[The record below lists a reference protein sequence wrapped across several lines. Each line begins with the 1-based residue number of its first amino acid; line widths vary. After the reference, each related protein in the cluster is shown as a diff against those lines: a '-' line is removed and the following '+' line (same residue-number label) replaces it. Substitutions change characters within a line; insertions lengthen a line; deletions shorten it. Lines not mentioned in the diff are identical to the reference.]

1 MGAGSNVIALKGV
14 QAFATNRRS
23 PVHPRMPPPDT
34 IAAVKGFRD
43 VLPDESRRWRAL
55 EEAAERVFTCYG
67 FGEIRLPVVE
77 RTELFARSLGETTDI
92 VEKEMYS
99 FADRDETGLTL
110 RPEATAGVVRA
121 YLESGLAQS
130 DPSARLYYRGPMFRR
145 ERPQRGRYRQFYQIG
160 AEVLGRDDPL
170 ADAEL
175 LVMLDR
181 YLAGVG
187 ARATRL
193 ELNSVGDRV
202 CRPVY
207 RERLREFGRAHLA
220 GLCPDCHR
228 RLERNPLRMLDCKV
242 ESWQAITAR
251 APGAADSLCE
261 GCRAHLA
268 QVRGLLEQERVAY
281 AMNPRL
287 VRGLDYYGRTAF
299 EVVAGGLGAQNAVG
313 GGGRYDGLVA
323 ALGGP
328 EVAGVGFALGLE
340 RLAMVAPEVEAEAPG
355 PAALILPLDPQAV
368 GPALALATRLRDGGL
383 AVGLEPAG
391 RAVTLCGW
399 VHARRDHGGVLFID
413 LRDRSGLV
421 QIVCNPADSPAAHA
435 RAGEVRLE
443 YVIAVRGEVR
453 ARPPETVNAELP
465 TGAVEVSVRE
475 LRVLNTAR
483 PTPYPID
490 DVTEV
495 SEPNRLRYRYLDLR
509 RPHVQRN
516 LLLRHQVTRAVREH
530 LDAAGFVEVETP
542 VLTRSTPEG
551 ARDYLVPS
559 RVQRG
564 SFYALPQSQQLFKQL
579 LMVAGLDRYYQ
590 IVRCFRDEDLRADRQ
605 PEFTQ
610 IDIEMSFVR
619 PADVMAVVEPM
630 IADVFAAV
638 RGRPTPR
645 PFPVVRHAEAMLR
658 YGIDRPDLRV
668 DLELADFT
676 ACFAGTGFRVFAEAL
691 AAGNPIR
698 GLAVPGGGAAL
709 SRRELDDLVS
719 FATAEGAGGLT
730 WIKIGAD
737 GWQSPAVKFLSD
749 AERERLTAAGRL
761 AAGDLLVLLAEPE
774 ARAAPILSQLR
785 LRPGERLGRV
795 AGGEDRCRWV
805 VDVPPLD
812 NDPVGGRY
820 VGVQPP
826 IPAS

>member
-242 ESWQAITAR
+242 ESCQEIMAR
-251 APGAADSLCE
+251 APVVADSLCE

-268 QVRGLLEQERVAY
+268 EVRALLEQQRVAY

-287 VRGLDYYGRTAF
+287 VRGLDYYCRTAF
-299 EVVAGGLGAQNAVG
+299 EVVAEGLGAQNAVG

-328 EVAGVGFALGLE
+328 DIAGVGFALGLE
-340 RLAMVAPEVEAEAPG
+340 RLAMAAPEAEDEAPG
-355 PAALILPLDPQAV
+355 PAALILPLAARAV

-391 RAVTLCGW
+391 RSLKAL
-399 VHARRDHGGVLFID
+399 
-413 LRDRSGLV
+413 LRTADR
-421 QIVCNPADSPAAHA
+421 PAAHA

-453 ARPPETVNAELP
+453 PRPPETVNVELP
-465 TGAVEVSVRE
+465 TGAIEVCVRE

-530 LDAAGFVEVETP
+530 LNAAGFVEVETP

-564 SFYALPQSQQLFKQL
+564 SFYALPQSPQLFKQL

-610 IDIEMSFVR
+610 IDLEMSFVG

-630 IADVFAAV
+630 IAALFTEV

-645 PFPVVRHAEAMLR
+645 PFPVLRHAEAMLR

-709 SRRELDDLVS
+709 SRRELDDLVG
-719 FATAEGAGGLT
+719 FAVAEGAGGLT

-761 AAGDLLVLLAEPE
+761 EAGDLLVLLAEPE

-785 LRPGERLGRV
+785 L
-795 AGGEDRCRWV
+795 
-805 VDVPPLD
+805 
-812 NDPVGGRY
+812 
-820 VGVQPP
+820 
-826 IPAS
+826 